1 MNMLRVQRI
10 SQDIVMM
17 KYVFMCRDQGGFE
30 VREIDSVKGDDAYI
44 K

>member
-17 KYVFMCRDQGGFE
+17 KYVFMRRDQGGFE